1 MGLNDNNSLKAMN
14 SQQKSNY
21 INMVANIVKDNVK
34 VASFKIFDTLV
45 LSGFWENSDLF
56 HLMENEF
63 RDLYVGKKTFY
74 ELRKTAEEKALKKS
88 KTGKPEFDEIYR
100 QLEKIS
106 GISPDSAEKLKKR
119 ELELVEYY
127 CYPRECGLRLYNDAL
142 EACKKTVLVTDS
154 YLLKETIGRIL
165 ENCGIKNYTAIFI
178 KNQKKILT

>member
-63 RDLYVGKKTFY
+63 KDLYVGKKTFY

-100 QLEKIS
+100 QLEKIGLDGQHYS
-106 GISPDSAEKLKKR
+106 VHKLR
-119 ELELVEYY
+119 HTAATLMYQHGGVDTLVIKE
-127 CYPRECGLRLYNDAL
+127 
-142 EACKKTVLVTDS
+142 VLGHENLATTEI
-154 YLLKETIGRIL
+154 YTHL
-165 ENCGIKNYTAIFI
+165 ENKQLRDAAKSNPLSGESPKSE
-178 KNQKKILT
+178 K